1 MATAGLRLLLRA
13 ANRRLPQWP
22 LQHARP
28 SQARPLAPAH
38 VAGRSYA
45 STPNTDGGKPGAC
58 VCALSAVVCVPY
70 SVAAQLCAPV
80 AGSSL
85 HEWQPARARG
95 GAGRQDAPLV
105 LARPLRARVWPGVAL
120 NQHARTHA
128 RTCARAH
135 EKCPFARAHNL
146 ATPPR
151 RLASAPHAHAAVSRD
166 GLEDIGYH
174 QPTVIL
180 PPGSGEAVAPKPAPA
195 SALVE
200 HLKARIQVVG
210 PMSVADYI
218 REVLTSPVA
227 G

>member
-128 RTCARAH
+128 RACAR
-135 EKCPFARAHNL
+135 KMPVRARAQPCDAA
-146 ATPPR
+146 ATPCLGPTRARCSQPR
-151 RLASAPHAHAAVSRD
+151 WPGRHRVPPAD
-166 GLEDIGYH
+166 GH
-174 QPTVIL
+174 
-180 PPGSGEAVAPKPAPA
+180 PAPRQRRGGGA
-195 SALVE
+195 
-200 HLKARIQVVG
+200 KAG
-210 PMSVADYI
+210 
-218 REVLTSPVA
+218 A
-227 G
+227 GQRFG